1 MPRMSKKK
9 RLEMNFFINAKG
21 RIEHNRLCR
30 ACVRTC
36 KQSHKA
42 ELVSCPQYKSKR
54 SE

>member
-21 RIEHNRLCR
+21 RIEYNRLCR
-30 ACVRTC
+30 ACVNDC